1 MEVELGFER
10 LKGQALDLQSLNLI
24 ERWHGVG
31 AVIQERK
38 EGETWPG
45 KGQTRAQPLGWADSE
60 ERTKSAS
67 ASLVG
72 FPSSKRLREESEGK
86 LAARLLRRGGS

>member
-1 MEVELGFER
+1 MRDSKAR
-10 LKGQALDLQSLNLI
+10 LLIYKALNLI

-31 AVIQERK
+31 VVIQERK

-45 KGQTRAQPLGWADSE
+45 KGQTWAEPPGWADSE
-60 ERTKSAS
+60 EWTKSAS

-72 FPSSKRLREESEGK
+72 FPSSKQLREDSEGR